1 MPRRRIS
8 SWLPSAAL
16 AGLGV
21 VEAAV
26 FFAQQRPLPALLAAG
41 GLGLIA
47 WVLSPA
53 PFPRAA
59 RRPAAQGH
67 PAPRGTVVV
76 YWRPGCAYCL
86 RLRWALGRLARRAT
100 WVDIWSDDGAAAFVR
115 GVNDG
120 NETVPTV
127 VVAESV
133 HTNPDVAWVRRA
145 LQQR

>member
-8 SWLPSAAL
+8 AWLPPAAL

-21 VEAAV
+21 AEAAV
-26 FFAQQRPLPALLAAG
+26 FAAQQRPLPALLAVG
-41 GLGLIA
+41 GLGLVA

-53 PFPRAA
+53 AFPRSAPHPPA
-59 RRPAAQGH
+59 RD
-67 PAPRGTVVV
+67 TVVV
-76 YWRPGCAYCL
+76 YWRPGCVYCV
-86 RLRWALGRLARRAT
+86 RLRWSLGRLARRAT

-133 HTNPDVAWVRRA
+133 RTNPDVAWVRRA
-145 LQQR
+145 LRGR